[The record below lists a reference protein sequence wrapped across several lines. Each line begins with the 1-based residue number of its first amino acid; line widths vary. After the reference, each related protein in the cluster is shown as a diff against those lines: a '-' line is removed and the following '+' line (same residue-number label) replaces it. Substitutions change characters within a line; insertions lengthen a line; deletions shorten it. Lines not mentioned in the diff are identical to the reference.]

1 MAATEVNMT
10 RLSTQL
16 SPSHSRHAG
25 FTLLELLVVVS
36 VIGTLLTIAIPSYQR
51 YIQRVHRADAIRMML
66 ATADCQAR
74 TRAVSGF
81 YDTTRCLQGQGNKA
95 FVLQLSPVGNTGRPE
110 TWAVLSIP
118 IFGHQPNWG
127 IPTTPRQM
135 ESKRIFLF
143 KWTR

>member
-1 MAATEVNMT
+1 MT
-10 RLSTQL
+10 RLSTHL
-16 SPSHSRHAG
+16 SPPHSWHAG

-36 VIGTLLTIAIPSYQR
+36 VIGTLLTIAIPTYQR

-95 FVLQLSPVGNTGRPE
+95 FVLQLSPAGNTTANTFAVTAIPREGFSDSCGALTLDQAGTRRIGGDNSLLSKCWSGR
-110 TWAVLSIP
+110 
-118 IFGHQPNWG
+118 
-127 IPTTPRQM
+127 
-135 ESKRIFLF
+135 
-143 KWTR
+143 